1 MLRTGQKKKAPGEG
15 SRKRFPDASH
25 NTRPEDRALYGALP
39 RGPGQER
46 EGDMSEP
53 EEQYTLPRVLEI
65 VRGHA
70 KALEKGADALHGV
83 DGNDLEVLGMLGER
97 LSAR

>member
-1 MLRTGQKKKAPGEG
+1 
-15 SRKRFPDASH
+15 
-25 NTRPEDRALYGALP
+25 
-39 RGPGQER
+39 
-46 EGDMSEP
+46 MSES
-53 EEQYTLPRVLEI
+53 EKYTLPRVLEI